1 MKKKIIFL
9 GFSLIIS
16 SCATTSQEID
26 QLEEQIVALENKEN
40 LTPEEE
46 AELNQL
52 IDKQEKLIED
62 DESVYEE
69 IEMEDENENVDL
81 NDSIF
86 SKYYVKNDPDPK
98 FNPGKFL
105 ERHCFY
111 DGKYKDIYY
120 EGTPLSDVPL
130 DEDLKLDFYSFLNL
144 KLNKHIINIVLILEI
159 LKHPIQYFYRLIKL
173 FF

>member
-9 GFSLIIS
+9 AFSLIVS
-16 SCATTSQEID
+16 SCATASQEID

-40 LTPEEE
+40 LTPKEET
-46 AELNQL
+46 ELNQL
-52 IDKQEKLIED
+52 IEKQEELIED
-62 DESVYEE
+62 DESDYEE
-69 IEMEDENENVDL
+69 IQIDDVDEYMDL

-111 DGKYKDIYY
+111 DGRYKAVSYTHLTLPTNR
-120 EGTPLSDVPL
+120 EV
-130 DEDLKLDFYSFLNL
+130 
-144 KLNKHIINIVLILEI
+144 
-159 LKHPIQYFYRLIKL
+159 
-173 FF
+173 